1 MTMLKSRLP
10 CLILLFGAVLRI
22 ATLGS
27 AALWYDE
34 AVTLYRTGLPLL
46 QLFSNKS
53 EGSGDLF
60 LELLLRPAMAIDAH
74 SLWLLRLP
82 ALLAGLISLWLVWLL
97 MQRLQFNW
105 QQQCLAAVFAAFLPG
120 LIWLGQDARAYGLLA
135 CLLLAALWFALESRW
150 LGLGACC
157 GLMIYCHSTGPA
169 FALGVLVIAYYLY
182 PWKVR
187 SLLIS
192 AACIGLAW
200 LPAAYRILQD
210 GGSLS
215 YAWGNTSTLELW
227 IVSGFAAAWTKIP
240 TIPFFIG
247 CAVLAMTLCLLLT
260 KIKGDGR
267 IVSLLAWSIPLV
279 GMMLFSLY
287 RNVIIYRTLMPLLF
301 PFVLWL
307 AWELGATQDPHW
319 LRFPLVWAWI
329 AFLIAG
335 MLCYHPAERGGGLD
349 QVAAQIRSQWRTGDQ
364 LVYAT
369 ITVGLPFEY
378 YLGDLPQDWLHIVHN
393 PLLVIPA
400 IPHSVKPC
408 PDSCRRFWVVIPDEQ
423 YLISPAE
430 WASLS
435 PYIRGQPVY
444 SVKLMQAS
452 TINVYLVDINP
463 LWMSLLYP
471 MGDPK

>member
-1 MTMLKSRLP
+1 
-10 CLILLFGAVLRI
+10 VLRI

-60 LELLLRPAMAIDAH
+60 LELLLRPAMAFDPH

-82 ALLAGLISLWLVWLL
+82 SLLAGLISLWLVWLL

-105 QQQCLAAVFAAFLPG
+105 QQQCLTAVFAAFLPG

-150 LGLGACC
+150 LGLTACC
-157 GLMIYCHSTGPA
+157 GLMIYCHSSGPV

-192 AACIGLAW
+192 AVCIGLSW
-200 LPAAYRILQD
+200 IPALVRILQD

-227 IVSGFAAAWTKIP
+227 IVSGFAAAWTRIP
-240 TIPFFIG
+240 TIAFFTG
-247 CAVLAMTLCLLLT
+247 CAVLALTFCLLLT
-260 KIKGDGR
+260 RIKGRGR
-267 IVSLLAWSIPLV
+267 IIPLLAWAIPLAGLV
-279 GMMLFSLY
+279 LFSLY

-307 AWELGATQDPHW
+307 AWELGATQRPAW
-319 LRFPLVWAWI
+319 LRISLACGWI
-329 AFLIAG
+329 ALLMVA
-335 MLCYHPAERGGGLD
+335 MLGYRPADRGGGLD

-364 LVYAT
+364 LVYTT
-369 ITVGLPFEY
+369 ITVGLPMEY
-378 YLGDLPQDWLHIVHN
+378 YLGDLPQDWLHIVHD
-393 PLLVIPA
+393 PLLNIPA
-400 IPHSVKPC
+400 ITHSVKPC
-408 PDSCRRFWVVIPDEQ
+408 PEGCRRFWVVIPDDHYQ
-423 YLISPAE
+423 VTPAE
-430 WASLS
+430 WAQLQ
-435 PYIRGQPVY
+435 PYMPDQPVY

-452 TINVYLVDINP
+452 TINVYLEDA
-463 LWMSLLYP
+463 
-471 MGDPK
+471 K